1 MKVGAPFQVQ
11 IVIVQV
17 LIVRHGETEENV
29 GFIFIQPADSIEEG
43 DHSRSPWY
51 CVPISAADE
60 DTVLN
65 PMGVNQS
72 RLVAEALKDVPL
84 THAYCSTLMR
94 AKQVHLLLVP
104 IHSRLARRLFDI
116 MRNLK

>member
-1 MKVGAPFQVQ
+1 MMK
-11 IVIVQV
+11 V

-29 GFIFIQPADSIEEG
+29 RFYSIQPADSTEER
-43 DHSRSPWY
+43 DHPRPTRY
-51 CVPISAADE
+51 YLAICVSDE

-84 THAYCSTLMR
+84 THAYSSTLTR
-94 AKQVHLLLVP
+94 AKQVDLLLVP
-104 IHSRLARRLFDI
+104 VHSRLAMRLFDI
-116 MRNLK
+116 TRILK